1 MIDNTNLDLNNAKV
15 KGVGDLSD
23 LLTIVNGG
31 NANLIDGV
39 TLEAKTTA
47 DLNSIKKLI
56 NVASEKLNLNDVK
69 LSDTI
74 ISPDDFLQV
83 YDRTTFEDTA
93 VISGRVDSTIQGLN
107 LLSAATIPL
116 DGVLLKNEAGPIQ
129 ADAESLMTLSQN
141 GIALFDQIN
150 PTAIVTDAGL
160 TVKASIR
167 ARKCST

>member
-1 MIDNTNLDLNNAKV
+1 M
-15 KGVGDLSD
+15 
-23 LLTIVNGG
+23 
-31 NANLIDGV
+31 
-39 TLEAKTTA
+39 
-47 DLNSIKKLI
+47 

-69 LSDTI
+69 LSNTI

-141 GIALFDQIN
+141 GITLFDQIN

-160 TVKASIR
+160 TVK
-167 ARKCST
+167 KH